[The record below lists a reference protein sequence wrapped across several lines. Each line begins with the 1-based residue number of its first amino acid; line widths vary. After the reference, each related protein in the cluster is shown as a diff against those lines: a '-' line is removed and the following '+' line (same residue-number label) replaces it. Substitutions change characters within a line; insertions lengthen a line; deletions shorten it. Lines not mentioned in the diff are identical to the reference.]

1 MGWLITLGVL
11 VLLAITPVGVHFKY
25 NSEGI
30 VLRVI
35 CGLLRI
41 TLLPRNKKQKTEEKK
56 PKPKKEKPPKE
67 KKEPEPPKPE
77 QEKGGS
83 ITDFVPLVKL
93 ALNFLNDFRR
103 KLRVDVLELKLIMA
117 GGDPCNLAINYGRAW
132 AAVGN
137 LMPQLERFLVI
148 RKRNIEVEC
157 DFVGSQTLVVARLDL
172 TITIG
177 RIVGIVVLYGF
188 RALREYL
195 KIMNKRKGGNEK

>member
-67 KKEPEPPKPE
+67 KKEPVSPKPE

-137 LMPQLERFLVI
+137 LMPHLDRLFVI
-148 RKRNIEVEC
+148 KKRDIEVEC
-157 DFVGSQTLVVARLDL
+157 DFTGTETLIIAHLDL
-172 TITIG
+172 TITLG
-177 RIVGIVVLYGF
+177 RILSLVTVYAI
-188 RALREYL
+188 RAIKELL
-195 KIMNKRKGGNEK
+195 NIKKKRKGGAAK